1 MDERVYLV
9 TGAAGFLGST
19 ITRQLVEQ
27 GKRVRAFVL
36 AGDPAIKFIPEE
48 AEVVEGDLTDIDS
61 LEPLFAV
68 PEGTKTVMM
77 HIARFVSVKP
87 DYDQRLVDINVGGC
101 KNIIE
106 LCLRHP
112 ECEKMVYC
120 SSIGAIPEL
129 PKGTPI
135 AEVDYFDETKVVG
148 CYSMTKAWASQEV
161 LDAVHHRG
169 LNACI
174 VHPSG
179 IMGPGDYAMGDIT
192 QTIVSV
198 FSGEMTSG
206 VDGTFN
212 IVDVRDLA
220 AGCIAAVDK
229 GRCGECYI
237 LANEVIAFRDFVNTS
252 IELCGGKPVK
262 TFIPIKIAGVM
273 GSVMEAAS
281 KITGNEPLLTSF
293 NIYNLGRNNE
303 FDTTK
308 AREELGYTTRPYEE
322 TINDLVAWL
331 IEQGVLVDETDD
343 GAETVD
349 GDEKSE

>member
-9 TGAAGFLGST
+9 TGAAGFLGGT
-19 ITRQLVEQ
+19 IVRQLIEE
-27 GKRVRAFVL
+27 GKKVRAFVL
-36 AGDPAIKFIPEE
+36 AGDPAVKFIPEA

-68 PEGTKTVMM
+68 PEGTKTVML
-77 HIARFVSVKP
+77 HIASFVSVKP
-87 DYDQRLVDINVGGC
+87 DFDQRLIDINVGGC
-101 KNIIE
+101 KNVIE

-120 SSIGAIPEL
+120 SSISAIPE
-129 PKGTPI
+129 TPMG
-135 AEVDYFDETKVVG
+135 APTPEVDYFDETKVVG
-148 CYSMTKAWASQEV
+148 WYSKSKAMASQEV

-179 IMGPGDYAMGDIT
+179 IMGPGDFAMSDIT
-192 QTIVSV
+192 HTLIDILN
-198 FSGEMTSG
+198 GEMSSG

-237 LANEVIAFRDFVNTS
+237 LANDVIKFRDFANMA
-252 IELCGGKPVK
+252 INERGGEEIKF
-262 TFIPIKIAGVM
+262 FIPIKAAGVL
-273 GSVMEAAS
+273 GSVMESAA
-281 KITGNEPLLTSF
+281 KITGDEPMLTSY

-303 FDTTK
+303 FDISK
-308 AREELGYTTRPYEE
+308 AREELGFTTRSYEE
-322 TINDLVAWL
+322 TIHDMVQWF
-331 IEQGVLVDETDD
+331 IEQGMLET
-343 GAETVD
+343 AN
-349 GDEKSE
+349 

>member
-1 MDERVYLV
+1 M
-9 TGAAGFLGST
+9 
-19 ITRQLVEQ
+19 
-27 GKRVRAFVL
+27 
-36 AGDPAIKFIPEE
+36 
-48 AEVVEGDLTDIDS
+48 
-61 LEPLFAV
+61 
-68 PEGTKTVMM
+68 
-77 HIARFVSVKP
+77 
-87 DYDQRLVDINVGGC
+87 
-101 KNIIE
+101 
-106 LCLRHP
+106 
-112 ECEKMVYC
+112 
-120 SSIGAIPEL
+120 
-129 PKGTPI
+129 
-135 AEVDYFDETKVVG
+135 DYFDETKVVG

-179 IMGPGDYAMGDIT
+179 IMGPGDYAMSDIT
-192 QTIVSV
+192 QTIISI

-237 LANEVIAFRDFVNTS
+237 LANEVIAFRDFLNTA
-252 IELCGGKPVK
+252 IKLRGGEPVK
-262 TFIPIKIAGVM
+262 AFIPIEVAGIM

-322 TINDLVAWL
+322 TISDMVAWL
-331 IEQGVLVDETDD
+331 IEQGVLTDETN
-343 GAETVD
+343 GSN
-349 GDEKSE
+349 K